1 MFNFF
6 QIKPFKTGY
15 LPPENGHR
23 IYFQEIGNPTGIP
36 VISFHGGPG
45 GGSKTEHAGIFNLK
59 THRVIL
65 FDQRGCGLSTY
76 QDPFYE
82 NTIQKTVSDGKR
94 LIDYLKIKE
103 KIIVAGGSYG
113 ATCALLFAET
123 YPEIS
128 KKVIVNCVFLGRKQ
142 DSEWIYKTSRLFYP
156 DLIQILENEA
166 GKDGIINYYHK
177 LIFSSK
183 KSDQAKAFNY
193 YKAYEHL
200 LGEMDIQFP
209 THQPILEK
217 KLNSFR
223 IYMHYEKNHM
233 FLKEN
238 QLLHD
243 ISKIAKIPLLI
254 FHNRLDF
261 CCPLYQAFDLHQ
273 AHPKSRLLIVADK
286 GHGSKKFFK
295 IMKETLKNENT
306 R

>member
-1 MFNFF
+1 MKKM
-6 QIKPFKTGY
+6 IK
-15 LPPENGHR
+15 
-23 IYFQEIGNPTGIP
+23 
-36 VISFHGGPG
+36 V
-45 GGSKTEHAGIFNLK
+45 
-59 THRVIL
+59 
-65 FDQRGCGLSTY
+65 
-76 QDPFYE
+76 
-82 NTIQKTVSDGKR
+82 
-94 LIDYLKIKE
+94 KE
-103 KIIVAGGSYG
+103 
-113 ATCALLFAET
+113 
-123 YPEIS
+123 
-128 KKVIVNCVFLGRKQ
+128 KVIVSLILACTVLSTAVSANAVQGQPEKIPEEFFNMSVQQRI
-142 DSEWIYKTSRLFYP
+142 EWIDENVPATHHEGIRVNNGQRGY
-156 DLIQILENEA
+156 LETYYGVGHNEA
-166 GKDGIINYYHK
+166 RMGEEGD
-177 LIFSSK
+177 
-183 KSDQAKAFNY
+183 
-193 YKAYEHL
+193 L

-295 IMKETLKNENT
+295 IMKETLKNENS